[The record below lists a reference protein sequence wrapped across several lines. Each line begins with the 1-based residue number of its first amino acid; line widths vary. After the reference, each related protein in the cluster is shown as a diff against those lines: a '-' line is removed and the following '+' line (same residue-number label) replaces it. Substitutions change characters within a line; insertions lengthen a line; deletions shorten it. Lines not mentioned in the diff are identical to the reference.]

1 MAIAYVVQ
9 EARKWEVDLA
19 RTASEFDAGYYKG
32 LLEEAGGEASF
43 VFNFKA
49 PN

>member
-1 MAIAYVVQ
+1 VGGG
-9 EARKWEVDLA
+9 DLA
-19 RTASEFDAGYYKG
+19 RTASKFNACYYRAA
-32 LLEEAGGEASF
+32 EEAGGETSF